1 MVIPPKV
8 HETKTEAYEG
18 AFVKD
23 PQIGRHKWVCSFDL
37 NSLYPHLIM
46 QYNISPE
53 TIVGMHDESG
63 LVEPLLNRQVDTSFL
78 REKNLTMTPN
88 GSLYSRKAQGFLPAL
103 MEKMY
108 TDRVKY
114 KKMMIEEQKKGKSA
128 DPNKL
133 AQYHNMQI
141 NLKIA
146 LNSAYGALGNQW
158 FRFYDVRNAEAVSVA
173 GQLSIRWAERAVNEY
188 LNKVLE
194 TDGRDYVIASDT
206 DSLSV
211 SYTHLTLP
219 TKA

>member
-1 MVIPPKV
+1 
-8 HETKTEAYEG
+8 
-18 AFVKD
+18 
-23 PQIGRHKWVCSFDL
+23 
-37 NSLYPHLIM
+37 
-46 QYNISPE
+46 
-53 TIVGMHDESG
+53 
-63 LVEPLLNRQVDTSFL
+63 
-78 REKNLTMTPN
+78 MTPN
-88 GSLYSRKAQGFLPAL
+88 GSLYTRKKQGFLPAL

-114 KKMMIEEQKKGKSA
+114 KDLMIKEQKKGKAA
-128 DPNKL
+128 DTNKL

-173 GQLSIRWAERAVNEY
+173 GQLSIRWAERAVNKY

-206 DSLSV
+206 DSLYVTLDSLVQKVGLEDKDKIIKV
-211 SYTHLTLP
+211 SYLCYMQEWRLTLIVCGGGQICP
-219 TKA
+219 RFFIINNKSTFDRRYHSLTPF